1 MYFIL
6 LYIYQQPGYYLKPHN
21 GYTVPDWSMY
31 TDNQYTVHVLA
42 ITTEDTGWIY
52 CCQVYQ
58 IF

>member
-6 LYIYQQPGYYLKPHN
+6 LYIYQQPGYYLKLHN
-21 GYTVPDWSMY
+21 GYCTRRWSMY
-31 TDNQYTVHVLA
+31 TDNQYTVLA